1 VNRSRTAVVAVG
13 VAVAAVAAFTLIL
26 AVTSRQSPRP
36 TEVAVTP
43 RPSTRP
49 TESASPT
56 GEPLRQTEVGVVIDL
71 DSASLTD
78 VEGFTIRTPDGRTV
92 VFRIGELENGVEF
105 PPAHLG
111 VHMADAYPVLVTY
124 VEQDG
129 ERVVV
134 RLDDGPAPS

>member
-1 VNRSRTAVVAVG
+1 MNPSRTAVVAIG
-13 VAVAAVAAFTLIL
+13 VVVAAVAAVALIL
-26 AVTSRQSPRP
+26 AVTPGQSPRP

-43 RPSTRP
+43 RASARP
-49 TESASPT
+49 TEVASTPS
-56 GEPLRQTEVGVVIDL
+56 EPLRQTEVGVVIDL
-71 DSASLTD
+71 DSSSLTD

-111 VHMADAYPVLVTY
+111 VHMADAYPVLVTF